1 MQVFWERSLGG
12 SLSAASKSAEMG
24 HPIIIMSYCFEK
36 YVKETFSKEGL
47 LENIEFDAPDS
58 FNFAFDVVDD
68 IAARLPDKLAM
79 LWCGEDGSERRFTFG
94 DISRLSSKAANVFRA
109 AGVKKGDRVMLVLKR
124 HYQFWYAI
132 MGLCKLGAVA
142 IPGTNLLTAKDLVYR
157 FNAAGVSTIVC
168 TGESAISEHVDTAQ
182 ADCPT
187 LVTKYAVRGQ
197 REGWLD
203 FDELVDAASPDFARP
218 EGDEATRL
226 HENMLLY
233 FTSGTTGLPKMVWH
247 NFAYPIAHI
256 VTARHWHNVNPEG
269 LHLTVAETGWGKAV
283 WGKLYGQWFCEA
295 AIFTYDFER
304 FHAEDILHRIEKY
317 RITTFCAPPTIYRFF
332 IKEDLSKYDLSSLEH
347 VTIAGEALNPE
358 VFNAFQKITG
368 LKLMEGFGQ
377 TETTLTACTLRGME
391 PKPGSMGKPS
401 PAYHTDIVDENGES
415 TKPGVVGE
423 IVVRL
428 DRGIPFGMFGGYFR
442 DEELTKNACRDG
454 MYHTGD
460 VAWRDED
467 NYFWYVGR
475 TDDLI
480 KSSGYRIGPFE
491 VESVLM
497 EHPSVLECAVTG
509 APDPIRGQ
517 VVRATIVLSRG
528 YTASEE
534 LKKEIQEFVKNK
546 TAPYKYPRIVDFVP
560 ELPKTISGKIRRV
573 ELRKDGK

>member
-1 MQVFWERSLGG
+1 
-12 SLSAASKSAEMG
+12 
-24 HPIIIMSYCFEK
+24 
-36 YVKETFSKEGL
+36 
-47 LENIEFDAPDS
+47 
-58 FNFAFDVVDD
+58 
-68 IAARLPDKLAM
+68 
-79 LWCGEDGSERRFTFG
+79 
-94 DISRLSSKAANVFRA
+94 
-109 AGVKKGDRVMLVLKR
+109 
-124 HYQFWYAI
+124 
-132 MGLCKLGAVA
+132 
-142 IPGTNLLTAKDLVYR
+142 
-157 FNAAGVSTIVC
+157 
-168 TGESAISEHVDTAQ
+168 
-182 ADCPT
+182 
-187 LVTKYAVRGQ
+187 
-197 REGWLD
+197 
-203 FDELVDAASPDFARP
+203 
-218 EGDEATRL
+218 
-226 HENMLLY
+226 
-233 FTSGTTGLPKMVWH
+233 VWH

-304 FHAEDILHRIEKY
+304 FHADDILHRIEKY

-442 DEELTKNACRDG
+442 DDELTKNACRDG